1 MNKLPSFI
9 CVGAQKAA
17 TTSLHDILKNHPD
30 IFLPERKEAHFFDND
45 ERYQKGLDWWSN
57 TFFSNYN
64 NEKVIGVMTPEYLFY
79 EEVPLRIYKDLGKD
93 TKIIIILR
101 NPVDRAYSHYLMSLR
116 RGFENLSFQEAIE
129 LENDRIKDV
138 FGRNHFSYISRGL
151 YYEQVSR
158 YYNLFGKDNVKVYL
172 FEEDFIKNKHH
183 MINDIQ
189 DFLDVPNIELNIDIK
204 SNKAMTAKY
213 KVINSFLMQESF
225 LKNIARKLIPA
236 SSMKE
241 KTYNFLTSLN
251 QKEAIYKKLTT
262 EEKRSI
268 TNKYYREDINKTAQL
283 IDRDLSEWV
292 NIEGKK

>member
-1 MNKLPSFI
+1 MRSKLPSFI

-17 TTSLHDILKNHPD
+17 TTSLHDILRKHPD

-45 ERYQKGLDWWSN
+45 ERYQKGLDWWKN

-79 EEVPLRIYKDLGKD
+79 EEVPLRIYEDLGKD

-116 RGFENLSFQEAIE
+116 REFENLSFQKAIE
-129 LENDRIKDV
+129 LENDRIKDT

-172 FEEDFIKNKHH
+172 FEEDFIKNKNH

-189 DFLDVPNIELNIDIK
+189 DFLEVPNIELNIDIK
-204 SNKAMTAKY
+204 SNKATTAKY
-213 KVINSFLMQESF
+213 KVINSFLMKESF
-225 LKNIARKLIPA
+225 LKNIARKLISA

-241 KTYNFLTSLN
+241 KIYNFLSSLN
-251 QKEAIYKKLTT
+251 QKEFIYKKLTT
-262 EEKRSI
+262 EEKKSI
-268 TNKYYREDINKTAQL
+268 TIKFFREDINKTAQL
-283 IDRDLSEWV
+283 IDRDLSEWTY
-292 NIEGKK
+292 NAQ